1 MMMIDIYIYI
11 SYIHIWFIYILYI
24 YYDCFNLIML
34 IYAVIP
40 LHIGDDPHIFA
51 FIIIII
57 NYYFEAQSPRW
68 T

>member
-1 MMMIDIYIYI
+1 MMMMIDIYIYI
-11 SYIHIWFIYILYI
+11 IYTHMIYIYILYI

-51 FIIIII
+51 FIIII
-57 NYYFEAQSPRW
+57 NYYFEAQSPR
-68 T
+68 

>member
-1 MMMIDIYIYI
+1 
-11 SYIHIWFIYILYI
+11 
-24 YYDCFNLIML
+24 ML
-34 IYAVIP
+34 IYVVIP

-57 NYYFEAQSPRW
+57 IYYYFEAQSPRW